1 MPLSDGRDHL
11 TLLKPT
17 VVRSLMKYDDD
28 EFGDQ
33 RSLAPI
39 KQLLYDAA
47 AFLALL
53 GSSPTLQAA

>member
-1 MPLSDGRDHL
+1 
-11 TLLKPT
+11 
-17 VVRSLMKYDDD
+17 MKYDDD